1 MFCRNCGSEMKDGT
15 KFCPRCGT
23 PVAPAHSP
31 AQDMGPQ
38 DTGTYGTGQQ
48 GQPAGGRNQWTAQSG
63 QPAGEPRQWQGQP
76 SKKKKGSK
84 KKVII
89 PIVTVAVVAAAG
101 IGVFAFTQSN
111 FFQSKFSSPEEYY
124 RSVEEAYIDKGMKAL
139 SNVVD
144 GEDLNEITASVNLED
159 AGVAMLGLSGY
170 ISDAEVDAL
179 DDLEIQINTGKKD
192 GVSGAKA
199 ALYSGDESIL
209 TANTVIDTDSGDLY
223 VQFPELSESY
233 IRISEDTTSVD
244 FQELLG
250 MGTVLDFSSLPDMLP
265 KYLDVM
271 LDYATDVER
280 QDSTL
285 QVGNISQDATLLEV
299 RIGGGQLA
307 DMAVDLMETMQ
318 KDKDLEEIMVNLGD
332 YMMAADPSF
341 GYSGQEFYDEA
352 MNQLQET
359 MDEARSE
366 GVPESAAI
374 EMDVWVDGD
383 GNIIGRTITLV
394 DSEETMEIFHSLE
407 AQDGADYASE
417 LSVGDISNVSDGG
430 YVSLEGEGTIKGG
443 KADGSYTLMSEDEEV
458 LQIEVSDYDV
468 KLADEGYL
476 NGTFLFTSDTEPSLS
491 GFGLQAEIH
500 SDSSDA
506 EAVISVLSSDVPVA
520 TLNLGVSSAGSY
532 EPGLPA
538 GVTVYDGDNDEDMSA
553 YGREV
558 DPDALEARVRSNAF
572 LSWIM
577 DNL

>member
-48 GQPAGGRNQWTAQSG
+48 GQPAGGRNQWAAQPG

-76 SKKKKGSK
+76 PKKKKGSK

-179 DDLEIQINTGKKD
+179 DDLEIRINTGKKD

-271 LDYATDVER
+271 LDYTTDVER

-285 QVGNISQDATLLEV
+285 TVGGISQDATLLEV
-299 RIGGGQLA
+299 RIGSDQLKNI
-307 DMAVDLMETMQ
+307 AVDLMELMQ
-318 KDKDLEEIMVNLGD
+318 NDKDLEELLVNLGD
-332 YMMAADPSF
+332 YMMATDPYF
-341 GYSGQEFYDEA
+341 GYTGEEFYAQA
-352 MNQLQET
+352 MDQLQET
-359 MDEARSE
+359 IDEARAE
-366 GVPESAAI
+366 EVPESAAV

-383 GNIIGRTITLV
+383 GNIIGRTITLI
-394 DSEETMEIFHSLE
+394 DSEETLEVFNSLTAE
-407 AQDGADYASE
+407 DGGNYATE
-417 LSVGDISNVSDGG
+417 LSVGDISNGD
-430 YVSLEGEGTIKGG
+430 YVSLEGEGTVNGNLAEGNYSLKS
-443 KADGSYTLMSEDEEV
+443 ADEEV
-458 LQIEVSDYDV
+458 AQIRVSDYDV
-468 KLADEGYL
+468 KLAEEGYL
-476 NGTFLFTSDTEPSLS
+476 NGTFLFTSDADPSLA
-491 GFGLQAEIH
+491 GYELQAQI
-500 SDSSDA
+500 SSDRSSTD
-506 EAVISVLSSDVPVA
+506 AVVSIMSSEVPIA
-520 TLNLGVSSAGSY
+520 TLNLGFSGEGSY
-532 EPGLPA
+532 EPVLPSDE
-538 GVTVYDGDNDEDMSA
+538 TVYDGDDSEDMSA
-553 YGREV
+553 YESEI
-558 DPDALEARVRSNAF
+558 DQNALEARMRNNAF
-572 LSWIM
+572 LSWMM

>member
-1 MFCRNCGSEMKDGT
+1 MFCKNCGSEMKDGT

-23 PVAPAHSP
+23 PAAAQSSP
-31 AQDMGPQ
+31 AQDMGGQ
-38 DTGTYGTGQQ
+38 DPGTYGTGRQ
-48 GQPAGGRNQWTAQSG
+48 GHPDGGQNQWTDQSG
-63 QPAGEPRQWQGQP
+63 QPAGGQNQWQGQP
-76 SKKKKGSK
+76 PQKKKGSK

-89 PIVTVAVVAAAG
+89 PVVSVAVVAAVG
-101 IGVFAFTQSN
+101 IGAFAFTRSD

-124 RSVEEAYIDKGMKAL
+124 RSVEEAYIDKEMKAL
-139 SNVVD
+139 SNAVA
-144 GEDLNEITASVNLED
+144 EEEFNEITASVNLED

-179 DDLEIQINTGKKD
+179 GDLEIRINTGEKD
-192 GVSGAKA
+192 GVSGAQA

-209 TANTVIDTDSGDLY
+209 SANTVIDTDSGDLY
-223 VQFPELSESY
+223 VQIPELSESY
-233 IRISEDTTSVD
+233 IRISQDDTSVD
-244 FQELLG
+244 FQELIG
-250 MGTVLDFSSLPDMLP
+250 MSTALDFSSLPDMLP

-285 QVGNISQDATLLEV
+285 TVGSISQDATLLEV
-299 RIGGGQLA
+299 RIGGGQLT

-318 KDKDLEEIMVNLGD
+318 TDKDLEEMLVNLGD
-332 YMMAADPSF
+332 YMMATDPYF

-359 MDEARSE
+359 LDAARSE

-394 DSEETMEIFHSLE
+394 DSEETLEVFNVLE
-407 AQDGADYASE
+407 AQDGGNYASE
-417 LSVGDISNVSDGG
+417 LSVGDISNGD

-443 KADGSYTLMSEDEEV
+443 KAAGSYRLMSADEEV
-458 LQIEVSDYDV
+458 LQIEMSDYDV
-468 KLADEGYL
+468 KLAEEGYL
-476 NGTFLFTSDTEPSLS
+476 DGTFLFTSDTDPSLS

-500 SDSSDA
+500 SDSSDI
-506 EAVISVLSSDVPVA
+506 EAVISILSSDVPIA
-520 TLNLGVSSAGSY
+520 TLNLGLSSEGSY

-538 GVTVYDGDNDEDMSA
+538 GETIYDGDDGDDMSA
-553 YGREV
+553 YGREA

-572 LSWIM
+572 LSWFM

>member
-48 GQPAGGRNQWTAQSG
+48 GQPAGGRNQWAAQPG

-76 SKKKKGSK
+76 PKKKKGSK

-179 DDLEIQINTGKKD
+179 DDLEIRINTGKKD

-285 QVGNISQDATLLEV
+285 TVGGISQDATLLEV
-299 RIGGGQLA
+299 RIGSDQLKNI
-307 DMAVDLMETMQ
+307 AVDLMELMQ
-318 KDKDLEEIMVNLGD
+318 NDKDLEELLVNLGD
-332 YMMAADPSF
+332 YMMATDPYF
-341 GYSGQEFYDEA
+341 GYTGEEFYAQA
-352 MNQLQET
+352 MDQLQET
-359 MDEARSE
+359 IDEARAE
-366 GVPESAAI
+366 EVPESAAV

-383 GNIIGRTITLV
+383 GNIIGRTITLI
-394 DSEETMEIFHSLE
+394 DSEETLEVFNSLTAE
-407 AQDGADYASE
+407 DGGNYATE
-417 LSVGDISNVSDGG
+417 LSVGDISNGD
-430 YVSLEGEGTIKGG
+430 YVSLEGEGTVNGNLAEGNYSLKS
-443 KADGSYTLMSEDEEV
+443 ADEEV
-458 LQIEVSDYDV
+458 AQIRVSDYDV
-468 KLADEGYL
+468 KLAEEGYL
-476 NGTFLFTSDTEPSLS
+476 NGTFLFTSDADPSLA
-491 GFGLQAEIH
+491 GYELQAQI
-500 SDSSDA
+500 SSDRSSTD
-506 EAVISVLSSDVPVA
+506 AVVSIMSSEVPIA
-520 TLNLGVSSAGSY
+520 TLNLGFSGEGSY
-532 EPGLPA
+532 EPVLPSDE
-538 GVTVYDGDNDEDMSA
+538 TVYDGDDSEDMSA
-553 YGREV
+553 YESEI
-558 DPDALEARVRSNAF
+558 DQNALEARMRNNAF
-572 LSWIM
+572 LSWMM

>member
-23 PVAPAHSP
+23 PAAAQSSP
-31 AQDMGPQ
+31 AQDMGGQ
-38 DTGTYGTGQQ
+38 DPGTYGTGQQ
-48 GQPAGGRNQWTAQSG
+48 GQTDGGQNQWTDQSG
-63 QPAGEPRQWQGQP
+63 QPAGGQNQWQGQP
-76 SKKKKGSK
+76 PQKKKGSK

-89 PIVTVAVVAAAG
+89 PVVSVAVVAAVG
-101 IGVFAFTQSN
+101 IGAFAFTRSN

-124 RSVEEAYIDKGMKAL
+124 RSVEEAYIDKEMKAL
-139 SNVVD
+139 SNAVA
-144 GEDLNEITASVNLED
+144 EEEFNEITASVNLED

-179 DDLEIQINTGKKD
+179 GDLEIRINTGEKD
-192 GVSGAKA
+192 GVSGAQA

-209 TANTVIDTDSGDLY
+209 SANTVIDTDSGDLY
-223 VQFPELSESY
+223 VQIPELSESY
-233 IRISEDTTSVD
+233 IRISQDDTSVD
-244 FQELLG
+244 FQELIG
-250 MGTVLDFSSLPDMLP
+250 MSTALDFSSLPDMLP

-285 QVGNISQDATLLEV
+285 TVGSISQDATLLEV
-299 RIGGGQLA
+299 RIGGGQLT

-318 KDKDLEEIMVNLGD
+318 TDKDLEEMLVNLGD
-332 YMMAADPSF
+332 YMMATDPYF

-359 MDEARSE
+359 LDDARSE

-394 DSEETMEIFHSLE
+394 DSEETLEVFNVLE
-407 AQDGADYASE
+407 AQDGGNYASE
-417 LSVGDISNVSDGG
+417 LSVGDISNGD

-443 KADGSYTLMSEDEEV
+443 KAAGSYRLMSADEEV
-458 LQIEVSDYDV
+458 LQIEMSDYDV
-468 KLADEGYL
+468 KLAEEGYL
-476 NGTFLFTSDTEPSLS
+476 DGTFLFTSDTDPSLS

-500 SDSSDA
+500 SDSSDI
-506 EAVISVLSSDVPVA
+506 EAVISILSSDVPIA
-520 TLNLGVSSAGSY
+520 TLNLGLSSAGSY
-532 EPGLPA
+532 EPGLPS
-538 GVTVYDGDNDEDMSA
+538 GETIYDGDDDDDMSA
-553 YGREV
+553 YGREA

-572 LSWIM
+572 LSWLM

>member
-48 GQPAGGRNQWTAQSG
+48 GQPAGGRNQWAAQPG

-76 SKKKKGSK
+76 PKKKKGSK

-144 GEDLNEITASVNLED
+144 GEDVNEITASVNLED

-179 DDLEIQINTGKKD
+179 DDLEIRINTGKKD

-271 LDYATDVER
+271 LDYTTDVER

-285 QVGNISQDATLLEV
+285 TVGGISQDATLLEV
-299 RIGGGQLA
+299 RIGSDQLKNI
-307 DMAVDLMETMQ
+307 AVDLMELMQ
-318 KDKDLEEIMVNLGD
+318 NDKDLEELLVNLGD
-332 YMMAADPSF
+332 YMMATDPYF
-341 GYSGQEFYDEA
+341 GYTGEEFYAQA
-352 MNQLQET
+352 MDQLQET
-359 MDEARSE
+359 IDEARAE
-366 GVPESAAI
+366 EVPESAAV

-383 GNIIGRTITLV
+383 GNIIGRTITLI
-394 DSEETMEIFHSLE
+394 DSEETLEVFNSLTAE
-407 AQDGADYASE
+407 DGGNYATE
-417 LSVGDISNVSDGG
+417 LSVGDISNGD
-430 YVSLEGEGTIKGG
+430 YVSLEGEGTVNGNLAEGNYSLKS
-443 KADGSYTLMSEDEEV
+443 ADEEV
-458 LQIEVSDYDV
+458 AQIRVSDYDV
-468 KLADEGYL
+468 KLAEEGYL
-476 NGTFLFTSDTEPSLS
+476 NGTFLFTSDADPSLA
-491 GFGLQAEIH
+491 GYELQAQI
-500 SDSSDA
+500 SSDRSSTD
-506 EAVISVLSSDVPVA
+506 AVVSIMSSEVPIA
-520 TLNLGVSSAGSY
+520 TLNLGFSGEGSY
-532 EPGLPA
+532 EPVLPSDE
-538 GVTVYDGDNDEDMSA
+538 TVYDGDDSEDMSA
-553 YGREV
+553 YESEI
-558 DPDALEARVRSNAF
+558 DQNALEARMRNNAF
-572 LSWIM
+572 LSWMM

>member
-23 PVAPAHSP
+23 PVAAQSSP
-31 AQDMGPQ
+31 AQDMGGQ
-38 DTGTYGTGQQ
+38 DPGTYGTGQQ
-48 GQPAGGRNQWTAQSG
+48 GQPDGGQNQWTDQSG
-63 QPAGEPRQWQGQP
+63 QPAGGQNQWQGQP
-76 SKKKKGSK
+76 PQKKKGSK

-89 PIVTVAVVAAAG
+89 PVVSVAVVAAVG
-101 IGVFAFTQSN
+101 IGAFAFTRSN

-124 RSVEEAYIDKGMKAL
+124 RSVEEDYIDKEMKAL
-139 SNVVD
+139 SNAVA
-144 GEDLNEITASVNLED
+144 EEEFNEITASVNLED

-179 DDLEIQINTGKKD
+179 GDLEIRINTGEKD
-192 GVSGAKA
+192 GVSGAQA

-209 TANTVIDTDSGDLY
+209 SANTVIDTDSGDLY
-223 VQFPELSESY
+223 VQIPELSESY
-233 IRISEDTTSVD
+233 IRISQDDTSVD
-244 FQELLG
+244 FQELIG
-250 MGTVLDFSSLPDMLP
+250 MSTALDFSSLPDMLP

-285 QVGNISQDATLLEV
+285 TVGSISQDATLLEV
-299 RIGGGQLA
+299 RIGGGQLT

-318 KDKDLEEIMVNLGD
+318 TDKDLEEMLVNLGD
-332 YMMAADPSF
+332 YMMATDPYF

-359 MDEARSE
+359 LDDARSE

-394 DSEETMEIFHSLE
+394 DSEETLEVFNVLE
-407 AQDGADYASE
+407 AQDGGNYASE
-417 LSVGDISNVSDGG
+417 LSVGDISNGD

-443 KADGSYTLMSEDEEV
+443 KAAGSYRLMSADEEV
-458 LQIEVSDYDV
+458 LQIEMSDYDV
-468 KLADEGYL
+468 KLAEEGYL
-476 NGTFLFTSDTEPSLS
+476 DGTFLFTSDTDPSLS

-500 SDSSDA
+500 SDSSDI
-506 EAVISVLSSDVPVA
+506 EAVVSILSSDVPIA
-520 TLNLGVSSAGSY
+520 TLNLGLSSAGSY
-532 EPGLPA
+532 EPGLPS
-538 GVTVYDGDNDEDMSA
+538 GETIYDGDDDDDMSA
-553 YGREV
+553 YGREA

-572 LSWIM
+572 LSWLM